1 MTLGD
6 LKLML
11 QEDFARY
18 DKEQSGWYT
27 KWINRAIKKICQDRS
42 WNCMRKTTNAT
53 IASGFSN
60 VQLPSD
66 FKELQ
71 NERPAVFLISSDG
84 SETKAP
90 VSVTSRAYMDEHS
103 QALWPSVSTGS
114 QSHLEAF
121 IEQTSS
127 GSYIFNI
134 DETVDQDV
142 VYRLQYF
149 GFFNDLVNDLES
161 NYITNNYEDMLISKI
176 KEIAFLSVND
186 PIAADF
192 MALYKNYLQEAWRD
206 DQGRKHSGR
215 KLRMGG

>member
-1 MTLGD
+1 
-6 LKLML
+6 
-11 QEDFARY
+11 
-18 DKEQSGWYT
+18 
-27 KWINRAIKKICQDRS
+27 
-42 WNCMRKTTNAT
+42 
-53 IASGFSN
+53 
-60 VQLPSD
+60 
-66 FKELQ
+66 
-71 NERPAVFLISSDG
+71 
-84 SETKAP
+84 
-90 VSVTSRAYMDEHS
+90 MDEHS
-103 QALWPSVSTGS
+103 QALWPSVSAGS